1 MTLHV
6 KTKYKDTVFRAL
18 FLIKENLLSLYNAL
32 NDSDAPLRGILQWIG
47 YTAGAKGLETVRCV
61 QGAG

>member
-32 NDSDAPLRGILQWIG
+32 NESDAPLRGIL
-47 YTAGAKGLETVRCV
+47 
-61 QGAG
+61 